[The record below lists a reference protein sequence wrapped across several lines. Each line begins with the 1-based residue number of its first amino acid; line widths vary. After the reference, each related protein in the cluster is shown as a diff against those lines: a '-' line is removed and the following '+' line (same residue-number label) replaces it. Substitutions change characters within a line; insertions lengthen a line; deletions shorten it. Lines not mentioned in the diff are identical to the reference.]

1 MNRHQ
6 RRADAARDRKAADRA
21 EAIRLAYDCLA
32 SSDDTSV
39 VGGTLFLPDGSVA
52 YLSAA
57 DAKGYRDNSDK
68 PKGRSQ

>member
-32 SSDDTSV
+32 TSGDASV
-39 VGGTLFLPDGSVA
+39 VGGTLFMPDGSVT

-57 DAKGYRDNSDK
+57 DAKAYRSSDK
-68 PKGRSQ
+68 PKGRPQ